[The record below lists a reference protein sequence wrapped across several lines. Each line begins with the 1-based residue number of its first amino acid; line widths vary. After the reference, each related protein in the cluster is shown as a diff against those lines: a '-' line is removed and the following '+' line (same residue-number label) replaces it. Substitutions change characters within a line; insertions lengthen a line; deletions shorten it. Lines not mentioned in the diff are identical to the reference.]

1 MGEETSPLQYLR
13 KIFQGGFMFFIYL
26 SILGKVGAWA
36 LSGIGT
42 ILLLVLG
49 WVVKEYL
56 LPFLNTTR
64 KKKLAEYIL
73 LIADEVTDYF
83 VAKYPNSKWIEWID
97 QAVDK
102 IIEITGASK
111 EVATRAAQAAMQR
124 KQQIGL
130 RIP

>member
-1 MGEETSPLQYLR
+1 
-13 KIFQGGFMFFIYL
+13 MFFIYL

-83 VAKYPNSKWIEWID
+83 VAKYPNAKWIEWID

-111 EVATRAAQAAMQR
+111 EVATRAAQAAVYR
-124 KQQIGL
+124 KIG
-130 RIP
+130 IEK

>member
-1 MGEETSPLQYLR
+1 
-13 KIFQGGFMFFIYL
+13 MFSIYL
-26 SILGKVGAWA
+26 SILGKVGTWA
-36 LSGIGT
+36 VSGLGT
-42 ILLLVLG
+42 ILLLILG

-56 LPFLNTTR
+56 IPFLSTTR

-83 VAKYPNSKWIEWID
+83 VAKYPNVKWVEWIN

-111 EVATRAAQAAMQR
+111 EVATRAAQAAVQR
-124 KQQIGL
+124 KQVVVK
-130 RIP
+130 